1 MAFGVASRAATARP
15 LPRQRYSLQAAVGF
29 AVTVRRRRLVLV
41 RYEE

>member
-15 LPRQRYSLQAAVGF
+15 LPRQRYSLQAAVGR
-29 AVTVRRRRLVLV
+29 AVTEWRRRPVLV